1 MNAYLEHIP
10 SPVGPIAF
18 AVDAAG
24 ALLRLRF
31 IAGSYTMSIEEA
43 LQRDGLTLLPNDGRA
58 DHARRELLEY
68 WAGIRHTFS
77 MPLAMHG
84 TAWQL
89 RCWNAL
95 IAIPYGETRSYGA
108 MAAMLGSPHA
118 ARAVGRANATN
129 HLPLVVP
136 CHRLIG
142 ANGALTG
149 FEGGVEIKRQL
160 LVHELAT
167 RPSA

>member
-1 MNAYLEHIP
+1 VNAYLDTIP
-10 SPVGPIAF
+10 SPVGPIAL
-18 AVDAAG
+18 AVDTHG

-31 IAGSYTMSIEEA
+31 VDGSYSMSIEEA
-43 LQRDGLTLLPNDGRA
+43 LHGDGFALVANDGRA
-58 DHARRELLEY
+58 DQAKRELLEY
-68 WAGIRHTFS
+68 WAGTRRVFTL
-77 MPLAMHG
+77 PVAMRG
-84 TAWQL
+84 TPWQI

-95 IAIPYGETRSYGA
+95 IAIPYGETRSYGV
-108 MAAMLGSPHA
+108 MAAQLGNHHA

-149 FEGGVEIKRQL
+149 FEGGVEIKRRL
-160 LVHELAT
+160 LEHEVKH
-167 RPSA
+167 